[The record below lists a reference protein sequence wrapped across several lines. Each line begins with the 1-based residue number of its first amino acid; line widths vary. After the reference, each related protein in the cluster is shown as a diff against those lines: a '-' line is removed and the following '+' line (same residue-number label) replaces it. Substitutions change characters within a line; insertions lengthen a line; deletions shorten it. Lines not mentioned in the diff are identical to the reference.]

1 MDVLTHPAFVTI
13 VMAAV
18 MMFLYV
24 RGQIALSKRT
34 IEHAK
39 RWAAGAHTAFMA
51 DPSAVSQGAEALS

>member
-24 RGQIALSKRT
+24 RGQIALSKAN
-34 IEHAK
+34 H
-39 RWAAGAHTAFMA
+39 
-51 DPSAVSQGAEALS
+51 